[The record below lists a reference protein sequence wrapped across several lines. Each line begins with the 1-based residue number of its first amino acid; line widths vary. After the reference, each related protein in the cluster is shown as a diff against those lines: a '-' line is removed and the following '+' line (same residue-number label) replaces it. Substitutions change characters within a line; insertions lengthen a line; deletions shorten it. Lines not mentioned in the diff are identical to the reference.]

1 LEEDGWNCGA
11 GMILFYYRNFSNRFF
26 PPLPPLGLFV
36 FVFVLGLGL
45 EVSGLLVVGG
55 KAAVGTG
62 FYYGGS
68 TARYDTCTVVVWYD
82 NIMMLVD

>member
-1 LEEDGWNCGA
+1 MEEDGWNCGA

-26 PPLPPLGLFV
+26 PQLPPLGL

-68 TARYDTCTVVVWYD
+68 TARYDTVVVWYD
-82 NIMMLVD
+82 MMLVD